1 MHVEKQDCLRAEL
14 LSAFSSTDPTYEEL
28 TSPALPYLEAVVRE
42 SLRLHPIIDDASRLA
57 LEDDVV
63 PLKNLIRTESGV
75 LVDKIR
81 IRKGMILMVPLY
93 YTNVARSI
101 WDDDAAEFNPERWM
115 NGNGGVPASAREYPG
130 YHHTMSFLDGPRTCL
145 GKGFALV

>member
-1 MHVEKQDCLRAEL
+1 MELSMHVEKQDCLRVEL

-28 TSPALPYLEAVVRE
+28 TSPALPYLEAVPFGPGGR
-42 SLRLHPIIDDASRLA
+42 RG
-57 LEDDVV
+57 

-101 WDDDAAEFNPERWM
+101 WDDDAAEFNPER
-115 NGNGGVPASAREYPG
+115 
-130 YHHTMSFLDGPRTCL
+130 
-145 GKGFALV
+145 

>member
-1 MHVEKQDCLRAEL
+1 
-14 LSAFSSTDPTYEEL
+14 
-28 TSPALPYLEAVVRE
+28 
-42 SLRLHPIIDDASRLA
+42 
-57 LEDDVV
+57 VV

-101 WDDDAAEFNPERWM
+101 WDDDAAEFNPER
-115 NGNGGVPASAREYPG
+115 
-130 YHHTMSFLDGPRTCL
+130 
-145 GKGFALV
+145 